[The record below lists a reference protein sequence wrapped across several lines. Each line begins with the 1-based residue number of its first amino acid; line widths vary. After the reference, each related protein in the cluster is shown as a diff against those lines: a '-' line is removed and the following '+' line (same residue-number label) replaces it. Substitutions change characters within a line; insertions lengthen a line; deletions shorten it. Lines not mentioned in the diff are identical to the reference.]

1 LKTVL
6 VSLLTAIFLITA
18 TNAEVKK
25 IDFQQAW
32 ELAQQYN
39 KSLQTLR
46 EQDKYA
52 KLQVKEAYSYAYP
65 VVTATGSYSRY
76 LLIPEIRN
84 DFTMNGE
91 KMTFQMALGREN
103 NFYGGV
109 SLQQPLWIAGKI
121 GIGVKVAKIYR
132 QITEYGLA
140 QGEADLRLQV
150 TQAFYGALLA
160 KEYHQLTRDTEKQ
173 ISAHVQNV
181 TAMFEQ
187 GVVSEYDKLRA
198 EVELSNFHPQ
208 VTSAEDANKIA
219 MEAVR
224 IVLGLKPEEEF
235 ELVGEMKDIEPSQV
249 DLNQS
254 ISEALQKRND
264 LKQLGLQGEMLK
276 SVLKV
281 EKRNQYWP
289 SFYLSVNY
297 QQQAQENNFE
307 FDKYFWG
314 EGLSAGISVVIPLFD
329 GFKTHSR
336 VQMAKVELKKFELT
350 RGQVEDGIRMEVK
363 TSAWK
368 LNEAWD
374 KLQASRKSVEQAE
387 KGYAIAEVRYQNG
400 ISTQVELLDA
410 RLAETQAKIS
420 ELSARYD
427 LIVAKASLERAKGN

>member
-1 LKTVL
+1 
-6 VSLLTAIFLITA
+6 
-18 TNAEVKK
+18 
-25 IDFQQAW
+25 
-32 ELAQQYN
+32 
-39 KSLQTLR
+39 
-46 EQDKYA
+46 
-52 KLQVKEAYSYAYP
+52 
-65 VVTATGSYSRY
+65 
-76 LLIPEIRN
+76 
-84 DFTMNGE
+84 
-91 KMTFQMALGREN
+91 
-103 NFYGGV
+103 
-109 SLQQPLWIAGKI
+109 
-121 GIGVKVAKIYR
+121 
-132 QITEYGLA
+132 
-140 QGEADLRLQV
+140 
-150 TQAFYGALLA
+150 
-160 KEYHQLTRDTEKQ
+160 
-173 ISAHVQNV
+173 
-181 TAMFEQ
+181 
-187 GVVSEYDKLRA
+187 
-198 EVELSNFHPQ
+198 
-208 VTSAEDANKIA
+208 
-219 MEAVR
+219 
-224 IVLGLKPEEEF
+224 
-235 ELVGEMKDIEPSQV
+235 
-249 DLNQS
+249 
-254 ISEALQKRND
+254 
-264 LKQLGLQGEMLK
+264 MLK